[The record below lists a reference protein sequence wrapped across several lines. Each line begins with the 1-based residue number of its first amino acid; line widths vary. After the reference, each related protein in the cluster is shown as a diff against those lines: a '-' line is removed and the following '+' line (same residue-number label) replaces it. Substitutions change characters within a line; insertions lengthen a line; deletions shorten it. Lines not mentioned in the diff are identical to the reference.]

1 MRPKPAF
8 LNWVNCCQ
16 EKMITDMKVEFG
28 GAAAP
33 SVIPTE
39 VEGSRA
45 VYGAQ
50 AKSGAPA
57 IPQARSSEACAEHR
71 LRLTDEARSLDSA
84 GDHERLL
91 PLSSEVAGPTDP
103 LVSEQ
108 QEKRA
113 RPFYLVGW
121 AFLTIVRRPFQ
132 PVMISTLTRATI
144 SKG

>member
-1 MRPKPAF
+1 
-8 LNWVNCCQ
+8 
-16 EKMITDMKVEFG
+16 MITDMKVEFG

-39 VEGSRA
+39 VEGSR
-45 VYGAQ
+45 VSGAQ

-57 IPQARSSEACAEHR
+57 IPQARSSEGCAEHR

-91 PLSSEVAGPTDP
+91 PFSSEVAGPTHP
-103 LVSEQ
+103 FVSEQ

-113 RPFYLVGW
+113 RPVLFSRMGV
-121 AFLTIVRRPFQ
+121 PDH
-132 PVMISTLTRATI
+132 RATAV
-144 SKG
+144 SARHDQHVDARDHK